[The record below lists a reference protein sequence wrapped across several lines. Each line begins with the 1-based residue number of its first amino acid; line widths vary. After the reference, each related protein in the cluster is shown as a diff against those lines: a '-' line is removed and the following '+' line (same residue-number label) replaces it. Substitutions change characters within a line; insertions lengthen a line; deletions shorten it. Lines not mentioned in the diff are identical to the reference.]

1 MDINLV
7 INAIK
12 TIAPA
17 ASPII
22 NQVQRNET
30 IIKVKKKLG
39 LDPAQPPK
47 DVDAVYAYAL
57 VEYGV
62 DKPESILK
70 FFKEKEVKTAFWK
83 AFNENPS
90 AFVTDAEDFLYWN
103 ILGDEIREAKI
114 NLLPEFQ
121 QFYKVFVSV
130 AKRTRTPAEVLADSK
145 FKALPEKSSYADEFK
160 ALIEEKIKTFCG
172 RQFVFDEFNSF
183 LKKHNKG
190 YFTVIGDAGMGKST
204 IAAKYVY
211 DHNAICYFNVLA
223 EGRNKPEQF
232 LKSIREQLMNRYQ
245 LQNAENADL
254 PTLLTKVSEKLAAD
268 ERLVIVVDALDEVEQ
283 QLGGENLL
291 YLPKTLPERIYFLLT
306 RRLYAAN
313 KKRLFTEGVKQQELD
328 LTASQYAEENR
339 KDVKEYISFFINDDP
354 EYKDALQKWIQNRH
368 ISPKDFIEQVAEKSE
383 NNFMY
388 LRYVLSSIAEGFYND
403 LTFKELPDGLQKYY
417 EQHWVRMGMEQEP
430 KKLMVIVLFI
440 LVEISTPISS
450 EMIAKIAQQDE
461 SDVEDILNEWR
472 EYLNKRKIQETNKC
486 SYSIYHASFLDFLK
500 DQRKLERSRQLFY
513 EVNQRIDDYFE
524 REMA

>member
-83 AFNENPS
+83 AFNDNPS
-90 AFVTDAEDFLYWN
+90 AFVTDAEDFLDWN

-114 NLLPEFQ
+114 NLLPECEE
-121 QFYKVFVSV
+121 FYKVFVSV
-130 AKRTRTPAEVLADSK
+130 ARRSRNPAEAIADPK
-145 FKALPEKSSYADEFK
+145 FRELREQPSYPDEFK

-172 RQFVFDEFNSF
+172 RQFVKDEFNSF

-190 YFTVIGDAGMGKST
+190 YFTVIGDAGMGKSA

-211 DHNAICYFNVLA
+211 DHKALCYFNDITSPNN
-223 EGRNKPEQF
+223 RPEKF
-232 LKSIREQLMNRYQ
+232 LRSIFQQLIHRYE

-254 PTLLTKVSEKLAAD
+254 PALLTKVSEKLAAD

-283 QLGGENLL
+283 EPGAENLL

-306 RRLYAAN
+306 RRHYAPN

-328 LTASQYAEENR
+328 LTASQYADENR
-339 KDVKEYISFFINDDP
+339 KDVKEYIRAFIKGDEREHDG
-354 EYKDALQKWIQNRH
+354 LIKWMEIRH
-368 ISPKDFIEQVAEKSE
+368 ISPENFIEYVAKKSQ

-388 LRYVLSSIAEGFYND
+388 LRYVLPNIAEGFYKKATLD
-403 LTFKELPDGLQKYY
+403 ELPQGLQDYY
-417 EQHWVRMGMEQEP
+417 QQHWVRMGMEEDP
-430 KKLMVIVLFI
+430 KELMVIILFI
-440 LVEISTPISS
+440 LVQFSTSPTLK
-450 EMIAKIAQQDE
+450 MIADIAEKEEDE
-461 SDVEDILNEWR
+461 VEKVLDEWV
-472 EYLNKRKIQETNKC
+472 EYLRKRAIQGQLC
-486 SYSIYHASFLDFLK
+486 YSIYHTSFLDFLK
-500 DQRKLERSRQLFY
+500 AKRELQRTRKLFQI
-513 EVNQRIDDYFE
+513 VAQRISDYLY
-524 REMA
+524 

>member
-1 MDINLV
+1 MDIKLV

-22 NQVQRNET
+22 HQAQRNET

-47 DVDAVYAYAL
+47 DVDGVYAYAL

-62 DKPESILK
+62 DKPESILN
-70 FFKEKEVKTAFWK
+70 FFREKEIKTAFWK

-90 AFVTDAEDFLYWN
+90 GFVTDAENFLDWN

-121 QFYKVFVSV
+121 EFYKVFVSV
-130 AKRTRTPAEVLADSK
+130 AKRTRNPAEVIADSK

-160 ALIEEKIKTFCG
+160 ALIEEKVKTFCG

-183 LKKHNKG
+183 LKNHNKG

-211 DHNAICYFNVLA
+211 DHNAICYFNILA
-223 EGRNKPEQF
+223 EGRNKPEHF
-232 LKSIREQLMNRYQ
+232 LRSIRQQLMNRYQ
-245 LQNAENADL
+245 LQNSENADL

-283 QLGGENLL
+283 EPGAGNLL

-306 RRLYAAN
+306 RRLYAPN

-328 LTASQYAEENR
+328 LTASQYAEENK
-339 KDVKEYISFFINDDP
+339 KDVKEYIRAFIKDD
-354 EYKDALQKWIQNRH
+354 EREHDDLIKWMEIRH
-368 ISPKDFIEQVAEKSE
+368 ISPEKFIEYVAEKSQ

-388 LRYVLSSIAEGFYND
+388 LRYVLPNIAEGFYKNANLD
-403 LTFKELPDGLQKYY
+403 ELPQGLQDYY
-417 EQHWVRMGMEQEP
+417 QQHWVRMGMEEDP
-430 KKLMVIVLFI
+430 KELMVIILFI
-440 LVEISTPISS
+440 LVQFSTSPTLK
-450 EMIAKIAQQDE
+450 MIADIAEKEEDE
-461 SDVEDILNEWR
+461 VEKVLDEWV
-472 EYLNKRKIQETNKC
+472 EYLRKRAIQGQLC
-486 SYSIYHASFLDFLK
+486 YSIYHTSFLDFLK
-500 DQRKLERSRQLFY
+500 AKRELQRTRKLFQI
-513 EVNQRIDDYFE
+513 VAQRISDYLY
-524 REMA
+524 

>member
-1 MDINLV
+1 MDIKLV

-12 TIAPA
+12 NIAPA

-22 NQVQRNET
+22 HQAQRNET

-70 FFKEKEVKTAFWK
+70 FFRDKEVKTAFWK
-83 AFNENPS
+83 AFNDNFS
-90 AFVTDAEDFLYWN
+90 AFVTDAEDFLDWN

-114 NLLPEFQ
+114 NLRPEFQ

-130 AKRTRTPAEVLADSK
+130 ARRTRTPAEVIADSK
-145 FKALPEKSSYADEFK
+145 FKALPEKSFYADEFK

-183 LKKHNKG
+183 LKNHNKG
-190 YFTVIGDAGMGKST
+190 YFTVIGEAGMGKST

-211 DHNAICYFNVLA
+211 DHKAICYFNVLA

-232 LKSIREQLMNRYQ
+232 LRSIRQQLMNRYQ

-268 ERLVIVVDALDEVEQ
+268 ERLVIVIDALDEVEQ
-283 QLGGENLL
+283 EPGAENLL

-306 RRLYAAN
+306 RRLYAPN
-313 KKRLFTEGVKQQELD
+313 KKRLLTEGVEQEELD
-328 LTASQYAEENR
+328 LTADKYAEENK
-339 KDVKEYISFFINDDP
+339 KDVKEYISLFINDDP
-354 EYKDALQKWIQNRH
+354 EHKDDLRKWIQNRH
-368 ISPKDFIEQVAEKSE
+368 ISPKEFIEQVAAKSE

-388 LRYVLSSIAEGFYND
+388 LRYVLPDIAKGLYQDLSI
-403 LTFKELPDGLQKYY
+403 KELPNGLQEYY
-417 EQHWVRMGMEQEP
+417 QQHWVRMEMENEP

-440 LVEISTPISS
+440 LVEIGTAITC
-450 EMIAKIAQQDE
+450 EMIAEIAEQDE
-461 SDVEDILNEWR
+461 IDVARVLDEWR
-472 EYLNKRKIQETNKC
+472 EYLKKQKIEEEIC
-486 SYSIYHASFLDFLK
+486 YSIYHASFVDFLK
-500 DQRKLERSRQLFY
+500 GKRELKSTRNIFDD
-513 EVNQRIDDYFE
+513 VNRRIADYLY
-524 REMA
+524 